1 MLIRSISLFL
11 LKLFFVSINLSYALA
26 ENTVVMPRLVRRTAT
41 WICWIS
47 YRNGYVELL
56 VLYLQLLPKTWL
68 IIEIGPA

>member
-11 LKLFFVSINLSYALA
+11 LKLLFISINLSYALA
-26 ENTVVMPRLVRRTAT
+26 ENTVVMPRLVCLTAT

-56 VLYLQLLPKTWL
+56 VLYLQLLPKPWL
-68 IIEIGPA
+68 IIEI